1 MSEALKSKSLQS
13 TRPIEIIFQA
23 PVLNREEA
31 GIFLG
36 CSTRTIDSLLNDGSL
51 AKSQK
56 SYGSQVCIRRADL
69 DKYLEENNSHRLRA

>member
-1 MSEALKSKSLQS
+1 MSETLNSKLLKS

-31 GIFLG
+31 AIFLN
-36 CSTRTIDSLLNDGSL
+36 CSTRTIDTLLSEGRLAKTQVNYGSL
-51 AKSQK
+51 VS
-56 SYGSQVCIRRADL
+56 IRRTDL